1 MLNAI
6 KNLNGRLEAIEE
18 KVDDNKIKD
27 LKDILESQSLID
39 EIVVNNSDDI
49 AIMKKVQMKIRK
61 KTNNWSPKS
70 SS

>member
-61 KTNNWSPKS
+61 KTNNWSPKWS
-70 SS
+70 Y

>member
-49 AIMKKVQMKIRK
+49 AIMKKVEDEI
-61 KTNNWSPKS
+61 
-70 SS
+70 